1 MSGIKDGISRA
12 LTSSDERDNSSM
24 GLSEDQFLS
33 IGELSNTG
41 MNYHDVLTEAFYITP
56 IWKWMV
62 SDIDEMKKLIP
73 ILYEIKKENPEGN
86 SRSNF
91 GSWQSPDDLHI
102 RPEFKNF
109 VDMLLNIAEVQ
120 IQNQPWQCIGMWA
133 GINPKGGGNNV
144 HLHEGV
150 LSGTVWLQVNTD
162 LSGGLAFCDPRIRSK
177 MSGQRGMT
185 LFGTNNKGY
194 HPVDGMGVLFPAW
207 FEHFVLENKDDK
219 DRISISFNLV

>member
-133 GINPKGGGNNV
+133 GINPKGGVERFMRKYGIDNQN
-144 HLHEGV
+144 E
-150 LSGTVWLQVNTD
+150 
-162 LSGGLAFCDPRIRSK
+162 
-177 MSGQRGMT
+177 
-185 LFGTNNKGY
+185 
-194 HPVDGMGVLFPAW
+194 
-207 FEHFVLENKDDK
+207 
-219 DRISISFNLV
+219 